1 MSAITDQAGMQE
13 AGVNLAD
20 LDDDEGN
27 GLVSPLI
34 HSLSFLSFYIMCTFH
49 AF

>member
-1 MSAITDQAGMQE
+1 MQE

-27 GLVSPLI
+27 GLVSHATHPL
-34 HSLSFLSFYIMCTFH
+34 SLLPFAYAFIPFAFLVV
-49 AF
+49 